1 MGTTNKAIAV
11 KRHRLITAQ
20 VAHAMLTLKSEEII
34 SEALGH
40 AGLAFTLNTYSH
52 IIEAMQSEAMALL
65 DEILP
70 DAVNCVG
77 ENNANLTPSFRD
89 LASMAA

>member
-1 MGTTNKAIAV
+1 VREALTIGTTNKAIAV

-20 VAHAMLTLKSEEII
+20 VAQATLTLKSEEII

-52 IIEAMQSEAMALL
+52 IIEAMQSEAMACPMPSTVL
-65 DEILP
+65 ERI
-70 DAVNCVG
+70 
-77 ENNANLTPSFRD
+77 TPT
-89 LASMAA
+89 